1 MNTLEK
7 LEQAAQLLESAYYDL
22 NRCDKINLCLV
33 RKVSVAEDLTLS
45 AIEEMK
51 GM

>member
-7 LEQAAQLLESAYYDL
+7 LEQATQLLESAYYDL
-22 NRCDKINLCLV
+22 NRCEEINLCLV
-33 RKVSVAEDLTLS
+33 RKVSVAEELTLS